1 MTTTNTRSAMKFR
14 KRPIV
19 IEAILW
25 NGNNLRDVIEFTNGP
40 PNLRT
45 QHARMRWDDYESLV
59 QDSGLRIY
67 TLEGAMLAN
76 VGDMIVR
83 GVQGELYPCKP
94 DIFAATYDPVD
105 PTLIEA
111 ATAPENYLPAEIVYR
126 AEALASDAA
135 KQPDHVRRIVAG
147 IFSSVEAATAEQGA
161 GRREEISDLEGLAI
175 LLDGY
180 ARDRKRDK
188 LPKTSDVLAAAASHL
203 RAYAAAL
210 RPSASAGGLVRDAY
224 GNAANGSFEA
234 ACLGVGSKSTTRVE
248 ESPINPDGEY
258 TDKHLDSCMLSK
270 DVWDLSLFTAAEIEC
285 TCDFEGRA
293 SNEICM
299 LRELLADA
307 LKLASGKE
315 FHMSDCATSDAPAAT
330 PGPCNCLTPSPVVA
344 EVDGAA
350 QEMLVAF
357 AEGVEWTD
365 EKRAAYDALNRALSV
380 VPEVAK

>member
-111 ATAPENYLPAEIVYR
+111 ATA
-126 AEALASDAA
+126 
-135 KQPDHVRRIVAG
+135 
-147 IFSSVEAATAEQGA
+147 EQGA

-210 RPSASAGGLVRDAY
+210 RPSASAGGEYQRGIEDSAKAAENVGVVYKA
-224 GNAANGSFEA
+224 NASA
-234 ACLGVGSKSTTRVE
+234 LGVSNSARRQ
-248 ESPINPDGEY
+248 IA
-258 TDKHLDSCMLSK
+258 
-270 DVWDLSLFTAAEIEC
+270 TAI
-285 TCDFEGRA
+285 RA
-293 SNEICM
+293 
-299 LRELLADA
+299 
-307 LKLASGKE
+307 
-315 FHMSDCATSDAPAAT
+315 
-330 PGPCNCLTPSPVVA
+330 LTPSPAVP

-365 EKRAAYDALNRALSV
+365 EKRAAYDALSRAISV

>member
-111 ATAPENYLPAEIVYR
+111 ATAEQANPVDADELCSVIDRLKRYGVSDSADMADNIAAFVGR
-126 AEALASDAA
+126 HFRNEAFIASLR
-135 KQPDHVRRIVAG
+135 P
-147 IFSSVEAATAEQGA
+147 SSPEQGA
-161 GRREEISDLEGLAI
+161 VGREEIESALSAAI
-175 LLDGY
+175 APYIEHLGKRLKSGGFPMEDG
-180 ARDRKRDK
+180 
-188 LPKTSDVLAAAASHL
+188 
-203 RAYAAAL
+203 AL
-210 RPSASAGGLVRDAY
+210 ISWSSWIAHRQIDAVMHAIPAIRPSASAGG
-224 GNAANGSFEA
+224 
-234 ACLGVGSKSTTRVE
+234 
-248 ESPINPDGEY
+248 ESV
-258 TDKHLDSCMLSK
+258 TLRA
-270 DVWDLSLFTAAEIEC
+270 AAERLAHC
-285 TCDFEGRA
+285 TPVVVAFGDQQEPMGCCDCPRCDLLRA
-293 SNEICM
+293 
-299 LRELLADA
+299 
-307 LKLASGKE
+307 
-315 FHMSDCATSDAPAAT
+315 
-330 PGPCNCLTPSPVVA
+330 LTPSPAVP